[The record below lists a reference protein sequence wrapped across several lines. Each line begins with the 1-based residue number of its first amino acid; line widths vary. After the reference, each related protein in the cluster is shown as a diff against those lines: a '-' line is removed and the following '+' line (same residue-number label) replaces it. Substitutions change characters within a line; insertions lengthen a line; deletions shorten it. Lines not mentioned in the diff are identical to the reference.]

1 MITAKE
7 LTDKYTTILLEDE
20 EIRAKL
26 EDAMDAFYDL
36 VTKDNI
42 YEMHLRYDIETA
54 KKIAFLLKHFGYK
67 VIEYK
72 HGKLEVKLY

>member
-7 LTDKYTTILLEDE
+7 LTDKYTEMLLEDIE
-20 EIRAKL
+20 LRTKL

-36 VTKDNI
+36 VTKEHI
-42 YEMHLRYDIETA
+42 YEMHLRYDVETA
-54 KKIAFLLKHFGYK
+54 KKIAFLFRKFGYQ

-72 HGKLEVKLY
+72 HGKLEVNLY